1 MKIFQRLGE
10 WIRAYDDAHN
20 FTCDLCGRE
29 VFGGERVCGKC
40 RGALPWNDKNIC
52 PLCGR
57 KVGEP
62 GICLECKKKR
72 LIVDK
77 ARSVLLHE
85 GEAARLVSLAKKTKY
100 FYRTAAELMLPFLD
114 EFGADALIFV
124 PMTEKACK
132 KRGYNQS
139 RLIAEELSRRGGVP
153 VLDAV
158 TKTRETGT
166 QKSLGRAEREKNLE
180 GCFHVFNRKGVKNK
194 RLLIIDDALTTG
206 STVSELA
213 TVLKRAGAKEV
224 DALTLTSVYD
234 KNAFG
239 KSPATDGGVRR
250 AKSPTAE

>member
-1 MKIFQRLGE
+1 MNIFHWIGE
-10 WIRAYDDAHN
+10 AVRKYDDTHN

-29 VFGGERVCGKC
+29 VFGGERVCDAC
-40 RGALPWNDKNIC
+40 RKSLPWNDKNIC

-62 GICLECKKKR
+62 GVCLECKQKR
-72 LIVDK
+72 LVVDK
-77 ARSVLLHE
+77 ARSPLLHE
-85 GEAARLVSLAKKTKY
+85 GEAARIVIRAKKQKY
-100 FYRTAAELMLPFLD
+100 FYRTAAELMSPLLD

-124 PMTEKACK
+124 PMTERAYR

-139 RLIAEELSRRGGVP
+139 RLMAEELSRRSGIP

-158 TKTRETGT
+158 AKIHETGA
-166 QKSLGRAEREKNLE
+166 QKSLGRTEREKNME
-180 GCFHVFNRKGVKNK
+180 GCFHVTDRKAVKNK
-194 RLLIIDDALTTG
+194 ILLIIDDTLTTG

-234 KNAFG
+234 KHPFG
-239 KSPATDGGVRR
+239 KPDTV
-250 AKSPTAE
+250 K